1 VMLSSIADG
10 FVASLSKMM
19 GGTEVDLVARQKE
32 ASDMSYSAISEK
44 TGRQIAVTSGV
55 QSVSGIVLGAM
66 TVDQLP
72 FFLVFGYAPYE
83 PAIKHFKVV
92 EGRGLQGNREIML
105 GRKALEAMKTQ
116 IGEVI
121 RLGEIGFRV
130 VGVYETG
137 ISYEESAGVMSLRDA
152 QALTGKPRQVT
163 FYGIK
168 LNDAQQA
175 EALQQ
180 QLETALPDITVTM
193 TSKFAE
199 NLPDLQNMNVMMWG
213 ISVLAILVGGISMM
227 NTMIMSVY
235 ERTREIGT
243 LRAVGWR
250 RRFVLWLVLKEAI
263 VLSLLGTAVGFIGAI
278 ALLWLMQFI
287 PMWGDYLSITLS
299 LKLLTLTVSLALL
312 LGAIGGIYP
321 AWRAAN
327 LSPAEALRY
336 E

>member
-1 VMLSSIADG
+1 MLSSIADG
-10 FVASLSKMM
+10 FIVSFNQLM
-19 GGTEVDLVARQKE
+19 GGPAVDLVARQKD

-44 TGRQIAVTSGV
+44 TGRQIASTAGV
-55 QSVSGIVLGAM
+55 QSVSGIVFSAM

-83 PAIKHFKVV
+83 PAIKHFRVV
-92 EGRGLQGNREIML
+92 EGRGLQGNHEIML

-116 IGEVI
+116 IGDVI
-121 RLGEIGFRV
+121 RLGEVGFRV

-137 ISYEESAGVMSLRDA
+137 IAYEESAGVMSLRDA

-168 LNDAQQA
+168 LDDPQQA
-175 EALQQ
+175 DMVQK
-180 QLETALPDITVTM
+180 QLEAALPDIAVAM
-193 TSKFAE
+193 TSKFTE
-199 NLPDLQNMNVMMWG
+199 NLPDLKSMNVMMWG
-213 ISVLAILVGGISMM
+213 ISALAILVGGISMM

-250 RRFVLWLVLKEAI
+250 RRFVLWLVLKESI
-263 VLSLLGTAVGFIGAI
+263 VLSLLGTAVGFVGAI
-278 ALLWLMQFI
+278 AFLWLLQFI

-312 LGAIGGIYP
+312 LGAIGGVYP
-321 AWRAAN
+321 AWRAAS